1 MEPKVG
7 VGVLDML
14 VDNAHITIFWIVLL
28 GPHDKR
34 STGASLCFLQGTVNS
49 HHCIEWKE

>member
-14 VDNAHITIFWIVLL
+14 VDNPYITIFRMVLVIHMTREAL
-28 GPHDKR
+28 GLHSVSFKV
-34 STGASLCFLQGTVNS
+34 Q
-49 HHCIEWKE
+49 